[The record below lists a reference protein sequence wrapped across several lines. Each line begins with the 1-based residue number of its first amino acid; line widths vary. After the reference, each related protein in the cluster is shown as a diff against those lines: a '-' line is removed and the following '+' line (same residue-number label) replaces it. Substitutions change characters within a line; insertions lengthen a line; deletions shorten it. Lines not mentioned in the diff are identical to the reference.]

1 MRFDPDK
8 HHRRSIR
15 LKGYDYSQ
23 AGAYF
28 VTICTKDRGCLFGE
42 IIDGEMV
49 LNPFGEVVQACWDD
63 LPRHY
68 PHVELDAFVI
78 MPNHLHGIIII
89 RRGEAFVPSN
99 ASPLHPHG
107 TQPGSLGAIIQN
119 FKSVSTR
126 KINRSTRNPGNKSWQ
141 RNYYE
146 HVIRNE
152 KSLNTIRCYIIENP
166 LRWAD
171 DPENPASITQGNA
184 PCH

>member
-28 VTICTKDRGCLFGE
+28 VTICTKARGCLFGE

-78 MPNHLHGIIII
+78 MPNHAHGIIMISVGAGFKPAPTHGLPEII
-89 RRGEAFVPSN
+89 RAFKTFSSRRINDLRDMSGVP
-99 ASPLHPHG
+99 L
-107 TQPGSLGAIIQN
+107 
-119 FKSVSTR
+119 
-126 KINRSTRNPGNKSWQ
+126 WQ

-152 KSLNTIRCYIIENP
+152 ESLNTIRRYIIENP

>member
-99 ASPLHPHG
+99 ASPQHPEFQIGFH
-107 TQPGSLGAIIQN
+107 TQNQSIDQHRCRRWNCWNSGRL
-119 FKSVSTR
+119 
-126 KINRSTRNPGNKSWQ
+126 NRTVGKR
-141 RNYYE
+141 
-146 HVIRNE
+146 
-152 KSLNTIRCYIIENP
+152 L
-166 LRWAD
+166 
-171 DPENPASITQGNA
+171 
-184 PCH
+184 